1 MRNIDPKK
9 YNLHSRTKLKKMGKR
24 VFIVIDRKTR
34 IIMKDGYR
42 IFEIVKQIRQ
52 FESDKKIGVLTSAPV
67 CSKTQKFLLQN
78 QIVIK
83 GL

>member
-67 CSKTQKFLLQN
+67 CSKTQNFLLQN